1 MAYDGVTLYHL
12 INEFKPLLIG
22 GRIRKIYQ
30 PEIDEIRLLVNLGNQ
45 KKHLLLSANASNPR
59 VYMTEKIKE
68 NPSAAPSFCMVLRK
82 YLLNGTIIDIA
93 QHETDRIMELSV
105 TAKNDFNEI
114 VVRKLLV
121 EIMGRNSNIILV
133 DESMKIL
140 DSLKKV
146 GSTSSRYRQILPGRD
161 YVYPPE
167 NSRLSFLNLDANHLN
182 ELLSDYKDSSVEK
195 VFVQA
200 LLGISPNI
208 SREIAFRSGIDPQT
222 SVSGLSKKQKQ
233 FLCEAFTQVIN
244 EIRQKS
250 EPVIIYLGRKMVD
263 FSTIDLHYL
272 RSDHR
277 FEAYPSIS
285 EMLEAY
291 YFMRDKALRFK
302 TRAANLRQ
310 QLDILVRK
318 NIKKLDNLQQDV
330 DASHKNEKF
339 KLYGDLITA
348 NIYAIEKGQEIA
360 TLVNYYDPD
369 CQTIDIPLKVNRTP
383 AQNAQHYYK
392 KYNKSKTALKHL
404 ASYILETE
412 EKIYYLESLV
422 NSLDQSTELA
432 ELDEIRHEFLHSEFN
447 KKAISKEDKQK
458 QLPSK
463 PLHYISSE
471 GFHIFVGKNNY
482 QNDFIS
488 TKMGKNED
496 CWLHVKDAPGSHVL
510 IVAGGRFITEKTLLE
525 AGNLAAWYS
534 KSRGSSNVPVDYLE
548 FKYLKK
554 PSKAKP
560 GMVIFTN
567 QNTMYVTPTQDGV
580 ESIEVITDTN

>member
-161 YVYPPE
+161 YVYPPK

-525 AGNLAAWYS
+525 AGNLAAWFS

-567 QNTMYVTPTQDGV
+567 QNTMYITPTQDGV

>member
-404 ASYILETE
+404 ASYVLETE

>member
-1 MAYDGVTLYHL
+1 
-12 INEFKPLLIG
+12 
-22 GRIRKIYQ
+22 
-30 PEIDEIRLLVNLGNQ
+30 
-45 KKHLLLSANASNPR
+45 
-59 VYMTEKIKE
+59 
-68 NPSAAPSFCMVLRK
+68 
-82 YLLNGTIIDIA
+82 
-93 QHETDRIMELSV
+93 
-105 TAKNDFNEI
+105 
-114 VVRKLLV
+114 
-121 EIMGRNSNIILV
+121 
-133 DESMKIL
+133 MKIL

-222 SVSGLSKKQKQ
+222 SVSGLSKKHKQ

-348 NIYAIEKGQEIA
+348 NIFAIEKGQEVA
-360 TLVNYYDPD
+360 TLINYYDPD
-369 CQTIDIPLKVNRTP
+369 CPTIDIPLKVNRTP

-422 NSLDQSTELA
+422 NSLEQSTELA

-447 KKAISKEDKQK
+447 KKAISKEDKKK

-525 AGNLAAWYS
+525 AGNLAAWFS

-560 GMVIFTN
+560 GMVVFTN

>member
-525 AGNLAAWYS
+525 AGNLAAWFS